1 MSAFTPRRLGQPDSV
16 VTAYDHGAH
25 VAQWVVD
32 DIPVVWVSRRASYAA
47 DVCIRGGIPVCWPWF
62 ANGPSGD
69 RRPSHGVARTATWT
83 LLDHSES
90 GARWGLTASNLPQT
104 DDVLVRQSES
114 ILDVRVTG
122 RSLAV
127 AHTVTNS
134 GDASMSYEI
143 ALHTYLH
150 VGDVRDVSLR
160 GLDAVTYFDKVT
172 QTTAT
177 QTGDLRIA
185 DEVDRIYESGEP
197 VTVLDPTMDRS
208 ITVSSEGAGNVV
220 VWNPGPD
227 NAASMSDFADEEWT
241 QMVCVE
247 TANIGDRSIHLGPG
261 ASHTTTA
268 RIELSPARKRTAQ

>member
-1 MSAFTPRRLGQPDSV
+1 MSSFTPRRLGQPDSI

-32 DIPVVWVSRRASYAA
+32 DVPVVWVSRRSSYAA
-47 DVCIRGGIPVCWPWF
+47 DVAIRGGIPVCWPWF

-83 LLDHSES
+83 LLEHSES
-90 GARWGLTASNLPQT
+90 SARWGLTTSTPRQSP
-104 DDVLVRQSES
+104 DVLATQCES
-114 ILDVRVTG
+114 TLDVRVTG
-122 RSLAV
+122 RSLVV
-127 AHTVTNS
+127 AHTVINS
-134 GDASMSYEI
+134 GDALLSYEI

-160 GLDAVTYFDKVT
+160 GLDAAPYFDKVT

-185 DEVDRIYESGEP
+185 GEVDRIYDSGEP
-197 VTVLDPTMDRS
+197 VTVLDPTLDRS
-208 ITVSSEGAGNVV
+208 IMVTSEGAGNVV
-220 VWNPGPD
+220 VWNPGPAG
-227 NAASMSDFADEEWT
+227 AASMSDFADEEWT

-247 TANIGDRSIHLGPG
+247 TANIGDRSIQLSPG

-268 RIELSPARKRTAQ
+268 RIELTAARKRTAQ